1 MQSNTSCGWEVK
13 KSFKF
18 ILETVR
24 ILNESGSHRM
34 SEERED
40 LSV

>member
-1 MQSNTSCGWEVK
+1 MQSNTPRGWEVK

-24 ILNESGSHRM
+24 ILNESDSHRM
-34 SEERED
+34 SEEGED
-40 LSV
+40 LCV

>member
-1 MQSNTSCGWEVK
+1 MQSNTSHGWEFK

-18 ILETVR
+18 IETVR
-24 ILNESGSHRM
+24 ILNESDSHRM

>member
-1 MQSNTSCGWEVK
+1 MQSNTSCGWEAK

-18 ILETVR
+18 TLETVR
-24 ILNESGSHRM
+24 ILNESDSHRM